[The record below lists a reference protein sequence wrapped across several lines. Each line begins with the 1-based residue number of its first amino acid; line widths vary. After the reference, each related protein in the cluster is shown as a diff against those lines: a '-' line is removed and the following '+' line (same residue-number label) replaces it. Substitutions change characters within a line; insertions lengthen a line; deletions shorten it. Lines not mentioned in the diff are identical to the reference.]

1 MQNHK
6 IRNNEEGL
14 FPLQKEYTLFLC
26 DGGIMTMLYTVLIP
40 AAGSGKRMGAGK
52 NKLFLELRNIPILI
66 HTLRVFDKD
75 PNCEQIVLAVK
86 KEEQLFIE
94 ELLNEYSI
102 TKVAAIVEGG
112 NERQHSVYAALK
124 AVTSKGI
131 VLVHDAAR
139 PFIHL
144 EVIQQL
150 GETAKAFGAA
160 VAAVRAK
167 DTMKK
172 VEDGIIQETVD
183 RESLWVIQTPQAF
196 KYTLLE
202 KAERLAE
209 EENFLGTDEAMLVE
223 RLGERVHIVES
234 TYDNVKM
241 TTSEDLL
248 YGEAILNKR
257 EQEEH

>member
-1 MQNHK
+1 M
-6 IRNNEEGL
+6 I
-14 FPLQKEYTLFLC
+14 
-26 DGGIMTMLYTVLIP
+26 YTVLLP
-40 AAGSGKRMGAGK
+40 AAGSGKRMGAGQ
-52 NKLFLELRNIPILI
+52 NKLFLELRNVPILI
-66 HTLRVFDKD
+66 HTLRVFDRD

-86 KEEQLFIE
+86 KEEKALIE
-94 ELLNEYSI
+94 RLLKEYCI
-102 TKVAAIVEGG
+102 TKVSAIAEGG
-112 NERQHSVYAALK
+112 EERQHSVYAGLK
-124 AVTSKGI
+124 AVTTKGI

-139 PFIHL
+139 PFIHQ

-150 GETAKAFGAA
+150 VQAAHTSGAA

-172 VEDGIIQETVD
+172 AVNGIIQETID
-183 RESLWVIQTPQAF
+183 RESLWIIQTPQAF
-196 KYTLLE
+196 QYTLLE

-209 EENFLGTDEAMLVE
+209 VENFLGTDEAMLVE

-241 TTSEDLL
+241 TTREDLL

-257 EQEEH
+257 EQEE